1 MNKPSNL
8 TPLLTTYAQ
17 PLKWTL
23 ALIVLDLST
32 SGFTA
37 QHGRP
42 VFNNELIETIS
53 SCLSALLYLFVI
65 YRLFKPRSVQDIQ
78 ALMLLV
84 LLPDPPFVYVVWT
97 KQFFLLIV
105 VAYRWKRYQ
114 QKLGL
119 AIIALQ
125 IVQLV
130 IYLNTNSP
138 CWLSDQ
144 TPDSP
149 KTGVF
154 YRKIDELYSLYQYR
168 GPCLQ
173 QKRYVLFREV
183 QLCPGVSLLKKVAW
197 RVSFQPVSA
206 TKTRNG
212 TYSLWDVRPD
222 IPK

>member
-1 MNKPSNL
+1 MNKPSTL

-32 SGFTA
+32 CGFAA

-42 VFNNELIETIS
+42 VFDSESIETIS
-53 SCLSALLYLFVI
+53 SCLSALLYLFVT
-65 YRLFKPRSVQDIQ
+65 YRLFKPRGVQDIQ

-105 VAYRWKRYQ
+105 LAYRWKRYQ
-114 QKLGL
+114 QRLGL

-125 IVQLV
+125 TIQLV

-144 TPDSP
+144 TPETP

-154 YRKIDELYSLYQYR
+154 YKKIDELYSLYQYR

-173 QKRYVLFREV
+173 QKRYVLFRQV
-183 QLCPGVSLLKKVAW
+183 QLCPGVSLLKKIGW
-197 RVSFQPVSA
+197 RVSGQPVSA
-206 TKTRNG
+206 RQTRVG
-212 TYSLWDVRPD
+212 SYTLFDAPALH
-222 IPK
+222 K